1 MITFANT
8 NDGIGLHARFDVL
21 RDGKPIATIHRYGAQ
36 HPWEI
41 TSVHYREP
49 LGGARELERT
59 KELARNLTYP
69 THGEVYEAVAVR
81 VAEKRRVYIERQN
94 YTKMAT
100 LIRELV
106 GGSNSARVELE
117 KLVAEMDA
125 FIADRSDTHEK
136 LEAQRDAE
144 YARNGRTGPY
154 PVGRSSDYPFYPEL
168 AGNRRPF
175 P

>member
-1 MITFANT
+1 MITFENS
-8 NDGIGLHARFDVL
+8 NGGIGLHARFDVL
-21 RDGKPIATIHRYGAQ
+21 RDGKSVATIHRYGAQ

-41 TSVHYREP
+41 TSVHYAEP
-49 LGGARELERT
+49 LGGSRELERA

-69 THGEVYEAVAVR
+69 THVEVYEAVAAR
-81 VAEKRRVYIERQN
+81 VAEKRRAYIEREN

-125 FIADRSDTHEK
+125 FIADRADTHEK

-168 AGNRRPF
+168 AGNRRPR